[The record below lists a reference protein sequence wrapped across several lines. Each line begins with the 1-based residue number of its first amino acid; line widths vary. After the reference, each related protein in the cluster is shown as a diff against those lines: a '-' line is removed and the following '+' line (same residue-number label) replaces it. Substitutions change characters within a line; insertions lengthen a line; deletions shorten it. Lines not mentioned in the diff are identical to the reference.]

1 MLVKYTSIIIIS
13 WLFDA
18 FTSRKKYEIIKL
30 KNPFKKTYAK
40 NKQYEFFSKRVL
52 AGLIKNNQFIE
63 NKYENKK
70 TLNYPRKIKHG
81 KKITTKSES
90 MHEDTKRAKYQTTI
104 FKFAKKLN
112 FLLYTNFLELYSS
125 LQILLTQYCHPRI
138 ARCDSKSGTC
148 WCYKGSKLFI
158 NMNKYSCLDNCGNF
172 VTCKSPFQ
180 LEPYEKIPQNFILNK
195 IIITC
200 IVSSIQRK
208 LNNLCGKNKLFRT
221 NASIYYCIP
230 NNAIDLN
237 IIGKYCISDIKTVIQ
252 CHGFIQNSYISL
264 IEEFKIIDKEKFDD
278 TMNNICDEHIIQNGE
293 TYLGCQ
299 NRSISGKICLPWN
312 TINTIQTNGPKDIKH
327 NFCRN
332 FEGKKTIYC
341 FVRFKDF
348 IYREFCKV
356 KEGILT
362 DNNITY
368 SRQDIFIFDLT
379 MKNVSDFDIR
389 ISNHRCI
396 NSLNNNKKNNFN
408 FNVIKT
414 YELYKY
420 HEIDNEIALTIGF
433 LKSYHQTVGYLR
445 NNDILYI
452 CACSNNYYKSEVS
465 SCHNKKYHT
474 QIGRINFVN
483 KFTNTQSNV
492 LYLSEI
498 DPIFIDLYNEAIK
511 NKELYIFNADYSY
524 QCDRL
529 SSLENKTHMFSENI
543 LNISMSYVAQK
554 INPPLDTTKKKSYL
568 YEYGNIVYD
577 LKSLITNFNE
587 RKFNQKHIIGRMN
600 KYGILMNTS
609 IENNKENI
617 NRRVNEMLKII
628 TIQQIKNLQKG
639 SNIICIKHDNNQEI
653 YFSYIGRI
661 IYTGVYNSKDKYI
674 LINKNSNNNHNSI
687 YENIIYINNSFYP
700 LYDNLFSISPNACS
714 QSSEHLNNAK
724 ILQLSHQNHISR
736 FKNMINPSF
745 SYNYYSRNK
754 HQLLYFFEK
763 KKDFF
768 FFTLKNMF
776 NKKKDSV
783 DYLCQKINNIEEFKS
798 NCLFIYSSFHLVYYI
813 EFAHPFY
820 IYTIPTSM
828 HNNYIRND
836 KDFDVLKMFFDFKN
850 IDFISH
856 KTKILSLW
864 SHQNDNFVS
873 LWLTSSQSLTPFFLA
888 KYDIHSPKYSFVF
901 LKNQKYVS
909 THDVKNAATFDNID
923 STSVAKTVNIKP
935 TLNSKLNSPKIETN
949 SDIVANI
956 YAFSED
962 TLMINKYETI
972 DFFILKRVKSMLYT
986 KMAHVSDIITFTFNN
1001 EPFFLLLFK
1010 NNRISILNS
1019 NLDNMHIDKHILNI
1033 HVYGVPIKI
1042 KCDKGDKKLTC
1053 FVLYKYHKILWID
1066 LLFSSNNL
1074 VKENSNINNPS
1085 ITSLKDTHKQRTGS
1099 SNFLENQ
1106 IKSQIGNIEVKY
1118 IYIYEEQNAEILS
1131 DISNDMV
1138 ITGKLNDYVI
1148 YISNK
1153 ESNRIHIYFTN
1164 RYKENISYYKYIK
1177 NEHTYNYNIISLFTY
1192 NFQDTTFINSHITK
1206 SSYRTNAIT
1215 SFAHE
1220 NLIVT
1225 KIKYNYN
1232 PWYIYNEKIMMLPII
1247 EGDKIQIK
1255 YFSIHYKKN
1264 KSRKDALFIDKETGA
1279 IKIILSEDGNENIN
1293 TQKDIVNIKVV
1304 MHGLF
1309 HTYRTEIEF
1318 SMACEDGHYHKH
1330 NKCHPCEKGY
1340 YNNLNAIKKNNEN
1353 YSKCIACGKNRTTLA
1368 EKEKFEKNCVCD
1380 LGYEYIKDPNNPRN
1394 FICSPCSYGEYKDS
1408 ISNELCKGTI
1418 CIENASHFILDKK
1431 GIQPTQC
1438 FCNGG
1443 YYLHHDKKYNEKCV
1457 KCLDNHYCPN
1467 NDNYYK
1473 KCPIH
1478 NATVQNNRTDFE
1490 SIDSCLCEKG
1500 YEPININKIKNT
1512 KTRDYHYYNI
1522 FITKYPDLLNIINNN
1537 NICMECNLGFYKNNV
1552 SSDKCIK
1559 CPGNSTTTTFGS
1571 KHIENCNSC
1580 HKGYYKDKKKYCSKC
1595 LPNHFC
1601 VGKSVKN
1608 DKHNI
1613 SQYAGDAVICP
1624 NYSVTLRPYED
1635 NFSFK
1640 DCLCIKGYEKN
1651 FQDFYNISNHCKK
1664 APLNFYKDTISNSVA
1679 IPCPDNS
1686 ITLQT
1691 GATSIHNCICNKGFF
1706 YDQMSYSCVECP
1718 YGYYCSEK
1726 DMTTKLNPPIKCPK
1740 NYTTIYSGSYD
1751 ISNCVCESGYTVETV
1766 IVNHYTASGIIQSYE
1781 NAKNKIKLQT
1791 KNKTSVCVKCPK
1803 SSYKTNI
1810 SNEQCHECPKN
1821 ATTLKDFN
1829 NADIFFCLCN
1839 MGYYTDKKECK
1850 PCWFN
1855 KLYCEGEKIYQIE
1868 TIIYDE
1874 IIDLIKKY
1882 IGFLSEISDKK
1893 SFINTIINEYI
1904 NKGLISEI
1912 SHISMVEK
1920 NSEILANTIQNIKK
1934 AKTDSEI
1941 HPLHIYNRLGN
1952 IATKERQ
1959 LKTPKTNNQIKKIE
1973 MAKSIGNKIIANI
1986 NSQLTLLSEGNQNND
2001 TDTNILANLFY
2012 KSSTNLIYIKH
2023 QKLINCQQNTVIPLG
2038 FESSQ
2043 NFDDC
2048 KCKKGYYLEDKNF
2061 LKNIKICKPCPE
2073 GTFKNFVGDVKNC
2086 ISCPPKSTSIKG
2098 SIYPNHCFCK
2108 EGFFYSKDMCLE
2120 CLEGGTCNGG
2130 LYPNAMKKIKLDI
2143 ENVNTIGPD
2152 DHVKPE
2158 SKIGYYL
2165 DESIINIIDVS
2176 EWRFIKCPISDSCL
2190 GKNKCHITMDNYL
2203 CIECKKG
2210 YTNSF
2215 TKSKCINCPNNIT
2228 NIILLILIYIIFC
2241 FIIIIISYLNIS
2253 SGFYRRSIHSIIVKI
2268 AINYVSS
2275 MLIVNILEDTYL
2287 NLPSY
2292 AYDVYNKMANILT
2305 SGKQKKKIISIDCLL
2320 RYYFNLTYNDSF
2332 FYTSLFFFLMPIFL
2346 MLTLTGILFVILKI
2360 YTIVQKEGINN
2371 KLYLLGIAKKE
2382 NILFLV
2388 NSLETNYKKERF
2400 IMILRYIKLPDSTMF
2415 DSISTFFE
2423 DMIPIYATFL
2433 FLSHAKTSLRML
2445 QLFDC
2450 SNIQYAKNFSKY
2462 ILNSS
2467 SSVQCN
2473 FKTHDYFKFFILGI
2487 SGTILWALGIPFL
2500 AFFIL
2505 YKNRHNLF
2513 HENIRIKY
2521 GFLHNGYLPN
2531 RWYWEVV
2538 VFIRKITILFVTTV
2552 IVFPSDKKNIYK
2564 LLIITFIAIFS
2575 LCIHFIFQPFDK
2587 RKFFI
2592 LNKLENFSL
2601 YIWVST
2607 IMIISVLM
2615 HVNLNEFINFLV
2627 FFFIILLHTIFFI
2640 KLLISLFYEC
2650 ISNIRPT
2657 PNISKVP
2664 FINSFIKVLVQ
2675 IVEAKKKQEPQ
2686 VCYDKCSRQLAVILP
2701 HKVSMERNRTNIY
2714 VIVQNFFKKFIRNN
2728 SSQHSE
2734 LNQFENRAICAYE
2747 SEDKEKNKMVKLR
2760 SSENIEE
2767 ENYGNCYNEI
2777 VSRNQKTDLSNFLLK
2792 NTNLSIYG
2800 KIKNEHR
2807 MFAIEIY
2814 NELLDIFLKHVTFTY
2829 IPDTLFEFI
2838 FKISVNI
2845 GKFIDELDKND
2856 KIFETLNQ
2864 LIDIN
2869 NMIQWP
2875 RERKGNY
2882 YQTEQIKK
2890 NKICFINN
2898 STSSYDLVNREMPSL
2913 DYSFTFSCNDIE
2925 KEQIIKRKKKEKQ
2938 KTKDEPKKLY
2948 ISTEERKKLFSFF
2961 SDDLLKTRI
2970 HLSKFYFIL
2979 IELRIKYFR
2988 NLPSYFYLFKLYKLL
3003 SKKREMKKLKMLNKK
3018 LERYKNISHDNETP
3032 INNQDN
3038 NDLLKN
3044 IKKNIHLLYK
3054 EFKELSKIMNQLK
3067 YEYLNIKEDD
3077 SNQSQSSQL
3086 ENE

>member
-13 WLFDA
+13 CLLDA
-18 FTSRKKYEIIKL
+18 FTSRKKCETIKL
-30 KNPFKKTYAK
+30 KNPFKKAYAK

-52 AGLIKNNQFIE
+52 ADLIKNNQFIE
-63 NKYENKK
+63 NKYESKK
-70 TLNYPRKIKHG
+70 TLNYPKKIKHG
-81 KKITTKSES
+81 KKITAKSEDV
-90 MHEDTKRAKYQTTI
+90 HEDTKRAKYQTTM
-104 FKFAKKLN
+104 FKFTGKLN
-112 FLLYTNFLELYSS
+112 FLSYTNYLELYSS
-125 LQILLTQYCHPRI
+125 LQILLIQYCYPQI
-138 ARCDSKSGTC
+138 ARCNSKPGTC
-148 WCYKGSKLFI
+148 WCYKSSKAFI
-158 NMNKYSCLDNCGNF
+158 NVKYVCLDNCGNF
-172 VTCKSPFQ
+172 VTCKTPMQ
-180 LEPYEKIPQNFILNK
+180 LEPHKQIPQNFILNNK
-195 IIITC
+195 IITC
-200 IVSSIQRK
+200 VVSSIQRK
-208 LNNLCGKNKLFRT
+208 LNNLCGKNKVFRI
-221 NASIYYCIP
+221 NESIYYCIP
-230 NNAIDLN
+230 NNAIDIN
-237 IIGKYCISDIKTVIQ
+237 IVGKYCISDARSVIE
-252 CHGFIQNSYISL
+252 CHGFIKYSYLSF
-264 IEEFKIIDKEKFDD
+264 IEEFKIIDKEGFDD
-278 TMNNICDEHIIQNGE
+278 TMNDKCDEDIRQNG
-293 TYLGCQ
+293 TNYLGCQ
-299 NRSISGKICLPWN
+299 NRSISGKTCLPWN
-312 TINTIQTNGPKDIKH
+312 TINTIQINEKKNIKH

-332 FEGKKTIYC
+332 FEDKKTIYC

-356 KEGILT
+356 KESILT

-368 SRQDIFIFDLT
+368 SQQEDFVFDLT
-379 MKNVSDFDIR
+379 MKNVSDFDIQ
-389 ISNHRCI
+389 ISNSSCTNSINHN
-396 NSLNNNKKNNFN
+396 NSLNFN
-408 FNVIKT
+408 AEKR

-433 LKSYHQTVGYLR
+433 LKPYRRSINYFR
-445 NNDILYI
+445 SNDILYI
-452 CACSNNYYKSEVS
+452 CACYKDYYKSEVL
-465 SCHNKKYHT
+465 SCNNKKYYT

-483 KFTNTQSNV
+483 KFTNIRSNV
-492 LYLSEI
+492 LYLNEKN
-498 DPIFIDLYNEAIK
+498 PIFFDIYNEAIK
-511 NKELYIFNADYSY
+511 NKELYIFNAEYSY
-524 QCDRL
+524 QCDIL
-529 SSLENKTHMFSENI
+529 SALENKTHMLSENI
-543 LNISMSYVAQK
+543 LNISMNHMAQK
-554 INPPLDTTKKKSYL
+554 INPPLDPSKKNSYI

-587 RKFNQKHIIGRMN
+587 KKFEKKYIIGGIN
-600 KYGILMNTS
+600 KYGILTNPS

-617 NRRVNEMLKII
+617 NGKINEMLKDI

-653 YFSYIGRI
+653 YFSYIGKI
-661 IYTGVYNSKDKYI
+661 IYTGLYNSRDKYI
-674 LINKNSNNNHNSI
+674 LINKNSNNNDNSI
-687 YENIIYINNSFYP
+687 YENIIYISNSFYP
-700 LYDNLFSISPNACS
+700 IYSNLFSISPNACS

-724 ILQLSHQNHISR
+724 ILQLTHEKHISR
-736 FKNMINPSF
+736 FKNMINPLF
-745 SYNYYSRNK
+745 SYNDYNHNK
-754 HQLLYFFEK
+754 HQLSYFFET

-768 FFTLKNMF
+768 FFTFKNML
-776 NKKKDSV
+776 NKKKNSV
-783 DYLCQKINNIEEFKS
+783 NYLCQKIDNIEEFKT

-813 EFAHPFY
+813 EFAHPFC
-820 IYTIPTSM
+820 IYTIPTSI

-836 KDFDVLKMFFDFKN
+836 KDFDVLNTFFDFKN
-850 IDFISH
+850 VDFVNH

-864 SHQNDNFVS
+864 SHQNDNFAS
-873 LWLTSSQSLTPFFLA
+873 LWLISSQSLTPFFLA
-888 KYDIHSPKYSFVF
+888 KYDIHSPKYSFIF
-901 LKNQKYVS
+901 LKNQNDVS
-909 THDVKNAATFDNID
+909 TRDVKNADTFDNID
-923 STSVAKTVNIKP
+923 STSSAKTVNITP
-935 TLNSKLNSPKIETN
+935 TLNPKLDSPKIKTK
-949 SDIVANI
+949 SDVVANI
-956 YAFSED
+956 YTFSED

-972 DFFILKRVKSMLYT
+972 DLFILKRIKSMLYV
-986 KMAHVSDIITFTFNN
+986 KMDNVSDIITFTFNN

-1010 NNRISILNS
+1010 NNSISILNS
-1019 NLDNMHIDKHILNI
+1019 NLDNIQVAKNNFNM

-1066 LLFSSNNL
+1066 LLFSSNDL
-1074 VKENSNINNPS
+1074 VKESNNINNPS
-1085 ITSLKDTHKQRTGS
+1085 RISLKDTHKQRTES
-1099 SNFLENQ
+1099 NNFLENQ
-1106 IKSQIGNIEVKY
+1106 IKSQIYNIEVKY
-1118 IYIYEEQNAEILS
+1118 INRYAEKNSEILS

-1138 ITGKLNDYVI
+1138 ITGKLNDYII

-1153 ESNRIHIYFTN
+1153 ESNKIHIYFTN

-1177 NEHTYNYNIISLFTY
+1177 NEHIYNYNIISLFTY
-1192 NFQDTTFINSHITK
+1192 KFHGTTFINSYITK
-1206 SSYRTNAIT
+1206 SAYKTNAIT

-1225 KIKYNYN
+1225 KIKYNYK
-1232 PWYIYNEKIMMLPII
+1232 PWYIYNEKITMVPII

-1264 KSRKDALFIDKETGA
+1264 KPRKDALSINKGSGA
-1279 IKIILSEDGNENIN
+1279 IEIILSEDGNESINI
-1293 TQKDIVNIKVV
+1293 QKDIVNIKVV

-1309 HTYRTEIEF
+1309 HTYKTEIEF
-1318 SMACEDGHYHKH
+1318 SIVCEDGHYHKH

-1340 YNNLNAIKKNNEN
+1340 YNNLDEIKKNNGN
-1353 YSKCIACGKNRTTLA
+1353 YSKCTACGKNRTTLA
-1368 EKEKFEKNCVCD
+1368 EKEKFEKNCMCD

-1394 FICSPCSYGEYKDS
+1394 FICSPCLYGKYKDN
-1408 ISNELCKGTI
+1408 ISNELCKETI

-1431 GIQPTQC
+1431 GIQPSQC

-1443 YYLHHDKKYNEKCV
+1443 YYLHHDKKNNEKCI

-1478 NATVQNNRTDFE
+1478 NVTLQNYRTDFE
-1490 SIDSCLCEKG
+1490 TIDSCLCEKG
-1500 YEPININKIKNT
+1500 YEPINMNKIKNT
-1512 KTRDYHYYNI
+1512 KSRDYHYYNI
-1522 FITKYPDLLNIINNN
+1522 FITEYPDLLNIVNNN
-1537 NICMECNLGFYKNNV
+1537 NICMECSLGFYKNTV

-1559 CPGNSTTTTFGS
+1559 CPGKSTTTTFGS
-1571 KHIENCNSC
+1571 KYIENCNSC
-1580 HKGYYKDKKKYCSKC
+1580 HKGYYKDQKKDCSKC

-1613 SQYAGDAVICP
+1613 SQYAGDAIICP
-1624 NYSVTLRPYED
+1624 NYSVTLQPYED
-1635 NFSFK
+1635 NSSFK

-1664 APLNFYKDTISNSVA
+1664 APLNFYKDTTSNDLA
-1679 IPCPDNS
+1679 IPCPANS

-1691 GATSIHNCICNKGFF
+1691 GATSIHNCICDKGFF
-1706 YDQMSYSCVECP
+1706 YDKMSYSCVECP

-1726 DMTTKLNPPIKCPK
+1726 DMKTKLNPPIKCPK
-1740 NYTTIYSGSYD
+1740 NYTTIYKGSYD
-1751 ISNCVCESGYTVETV
+1751 ISNCVCESGYTVKTV
-1766 IVNHYTASGIIQSYE
+1766 IVNHYTVNGVIKSYE

-1791 KNKTSVCVKCPK
+1791 KNKTSMCVKCPQ

-1821 ATTLKDFN
+1821 SKTLKDFN
-1829 NADIFFCLCN
+1829 NSDIFFCLCT
-1839 MGYYTDKKECK
+1839 MGYYTDKKDCK

-1874 IIDLIKKY
+1874 IFNLIKKY
-1882 IGFLSEISDKK
+1882 IGFLSELSAKK

-1912 SHISMVEK
+1912 SHISMMEK
-1920 NSEILANTIQNIKK
+1920 SSEILGNTIQSIRK
-1934 AKTDSEI
+1934 AKADSEI

-1959 LKTPKTNNQIKKIE
+1959 LKTPKTKNQIKKIE
-1973 MAKSIGNKIIANI
+1973 VAKSIGNKIIANI
-1986 NSQLTLLSEGNQNND
+1986 NPQLTLLSEGNQNND
-2001 TDTNILANLFY
+2001 TDTNIIANLFY

-2038 FESSQ
+2038 VDSSQ

-2048 KCKKGYYLEDKNF
+2048 KCKKGYYLEDKNV

-2120 CLEGGTCNGG
+2120 CLEGATCYGG

-2158 SKIGYYL
+2158 SKKGYYL

-2215 TKSKCINCPNNIT
+2215 TKSKCIKCPNNIT

-2253 SGFYRRSIHSIIVKI
+2253 SGFYRRSIHSIIIKI
-2268 AINYVSS
+2268 AVNYVSS

-2332 FYTSLFFFLMPIFL
+2332 FYTSLFFFLIPIFL
-2346 MLTLTGILFVILKI
+2346 MLTLTVILFVILKI

-2382 NILFLV
+2382 NTLFLA
-2388 NSLETNYKKERF
+2388 NSLEKNYKKERF

-2433 FLSHAKTSLRML
+2433 FIIHAKTSLRML

-2450 SNIQYAKNFSKY
+2450 SYIRYTKDFSKY

-2473 FKTHDYFKFFILGI
+2473 FKTPDYLKFFILGI
-2487 SGTILWALGIPFL
+2487 SGTVLWALGIPFL

-2505 YKNRHNLF
+2505 YNNRHNLF

-2538 VFIRKITILFVTTV
+2538 VFIRKITILCVTTV

-2587 RKFFI
+2587 RNFFI

-2640 KLLISLFYEC
+2640 KLLICLFYEC
-2650 ISNIRPT
+2650 ISNIRST

-2664 FINSFIKVLVQ
+2664 FINSFAKVLIQ

-2686 VCYDKCSRQLAVILP
+2686 ICYDKLSRQLAVILLD
-2701 HKVSMERNRTNIY
+2701 KASMERNRINIY
-2714 VIVQNFFKKFIRNN
+2714 VIVQNFFKKFIRSN

-2734 LNQFENRAICAYE
+2734 LHQFENRAICTYE
-2747 SEDKEKNKMVKLR
+2747 PEDKEKNKMVSLR
-2760 SSENIEE
+2760 SYENIEE
-2767 ENYGNCYNEI
+2767 ENYGNCYNEM

-2829 IPDTLFEFI
+2829 IPDTFFEFI

-2856 KIFETLNQ
+2856 KIFESLNQ
-2864 LIDIN
+2864 VVDIN
-2869 NMIQWP
+2869 NVIPLP
-2875 RERKGNY
+2875 RERKGDC

-2890 NKICFINN
+2890 NKIRFINN

-2913 DYSFTFSCNDIE
+2913 DYSFTFSCDDIE

-2948 ISTEERKKLFSFF
+2948 ISTEEREKLFSFF
-2961 SDDLLKTRI
+2961 SDDLLKSRI

-3032 INNQDN
+3032 INNQDS
-3038 NDLLKN
+3038 NDFLKN

-3077 SNQSQSSQL
+3077 TNQSQSSQF
-3086 ENE
+3086 ESE